1 MGGSVCLSVCGSMC
15 MRLRICACMC
25 GRWYEPMCVYVYCL
39 ACVDDVRVT
48 IFLLIVDVSP
58 GPPRLVYCVLCCFSH
73 SKSHHGLLGHPG
85 GTTPRLLD
93 QKEVT
98 DLERISAGHFG
109 DVFRAIFERFLAVI
123 KIPRG
128 GNFEAQ
134 REEFNMLLRITP
146 HPHVLTLLGGI
157 IDYERKQVWLVLAY
171 KSGGSLADKVKR
183 DPSWYAWWVG
193 CSTRARATE

>member
-1 MGGSVCLSVCGSMC
+1 VCPA
-15 MRLRICACMC
+15 R
-25 GRWYEPMCVYVYCL
+25 
-39 ACVDDVRVT
+39 VD
-48 IFLLIVDVSP
+48 
-58 GPPRLVYCVLCCFSH
+58 LCFSSH

-171 KSGGSLADKVKR
+171 KPGGSLADKVKR
-183 DPSWYAWWVG
+183 DPSWYVMSDAPHRGVG
-193 CSTRARATE
+193 DFCVCVDWIACCCEEHVSLRRFADVLRTIAAVGDICDGLAHLHLLLISHGDCTCCSR

>member
-1 MGGSVCLSVCGSMC
+1 MVSCFAPLSPVCL
-15 MRLRICACMC
+15 
-25 GRWYEPMCVYVYCL
+25 CL
-39 ACVDDVRVT
+39 
-48 IFLLIVDVSP
+48 LLCH
-58 GPPRLVYCVLCCFSH
+58 R
-73 SKSHHGLLGHPG
+73 KSHHGLLGHPG

-98 DLERISAGHFG
+98 DLERISAGHYG

-157 IDYERKQVWLVLAY
+157 IDYERKQVWLVLSY

-183 DPSWYAWWVG
+183 DPSWYAWLVAPLHTG
-193 CSTRARATE
+193 DCDGMS